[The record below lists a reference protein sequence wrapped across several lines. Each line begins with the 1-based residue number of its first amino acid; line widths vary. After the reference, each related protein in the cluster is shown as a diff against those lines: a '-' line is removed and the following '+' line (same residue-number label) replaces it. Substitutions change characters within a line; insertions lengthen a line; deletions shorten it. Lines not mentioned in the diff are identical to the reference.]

1 MKEKS
6 TQIKFKNVLDTYNFD
21 VLFLQE
27 THVDSMSLANSMKEY
42 FNCEAFWSLGSNR
55 SAGVGIFLSNKTEF
69 KVEKFHTDID
79 GRFLYVDLLIESIPY
94 RLVSV
99 YAPNDEK
106 DRKEFFNSI
115 QKHLVSS
122 RKVIIGG
129 DFNCILDTKYDKIGK
144 GSNPNFGWVGS
155 KELST
160 LCHDYNLT
168 DVFRTLNPY
177 RYATTWHSPASKDIH
192 TRLDRFYVSKSVI
205 TDDIAFNFYPVSFS
219 DHDIFSFTFKNPSSA
234 EFGTGYWKFNDN
246 LLNDREF
253 TDSFRTF
260 YKYHTRNLDVSLKFW
275 DNLKSKI
282 KNFCILYCKKTAS
295 EKFNELRK
303 LRQKYSIL
311 LQNEIADPGSYYEQ
325 AETLRVQIDK
335 LENENLSGAKIRA
348 KIEILKDEE
357 NPSYFFSK
365 VEQNKSKKKTISK
378 VECNGEIFSQSKDIL
393 NCFRNFYQDLYTAE
407 PIDNDVAEMF
417 LNDLPSLSSDD
428 SSSLEMGFS
437 LAEFETSLK
446 EMQDN
451 KSPGPDGLTKAF
463 YVKFFDLIGET
474 LVQLSR
480 LIFENKHMTE
490 SQRLSYITLLCKDP
504 NNATNMKNWRPISL
518 LNYDYKIISKSI
530 TKRLSTLIETLVHKD
545 QTCAVKGRSIFDNVH
560 LLRNVIDYVEQK
572 DLPCI
577 FLNLDQEKAF
587 DRVSYDFLFKC
598 LRTYGFGENF
608 IRWITILY
616 TDIQSSVL
624 VNQFISDPINISRG
638 VRQGCSLSPLLYV
651 LCIEP
656 FVNQIRLDPNIHGIS
671 IPGSSETV
679 KVICYADDGTGALSD
694 LQSAKNFLDKS
705 KLFGRASGA
714 KLNVNKTRGMFLGK
728 WKSRSDHPFGISW
741 VDSTKL
747 LGNTLGNFLSND
759 DVWSKTLGKI
769 QKTLNVFKTRSL
781 TYKSKSYIIN
791 SLALSKLWYLGS
803 TNLMSDYYVKQ
814 FNRTVFDF
822 LWTCKSEPLSRDTL
836 YLPFKLGGQNLV
848 NISSK
853 LDCLLLKHVQSL
865 ISGTTS
871 KWRYFAIYWIGLYL
885 RKYNPDFASLKIPHS
900 DKIPPFYKRCLDLL
914 KTFELKA
921 KDIKIGNLTCK
932 QFYVILSSSH
942 IFHPHI
948 ESVHPK
954 VDFNNIWH
962 CLQDKFIDPFSR
974 DIAWRCA
981 HEILPVQ
988 KLLYK
993 YKISKIQNCILC
1005 NHLLES
1011 TEHLFFSCPLV
1022 SNIYDLMYDWIRAIA
1037 YVPGHDIPITSN
1049 LILRY
1054 MIPSN
1059 ISLNKYQK
1067 SLILYLLCECKYC
1080 IWNCRNLKKF
1090 ENRRVNSNYIIMF
1103 MLHRLKVRIHADF
1116 KRMPFEIFQQYW
1128 IEPAVFCQINEEK
1141 LELLFDI

>member
-1 MKEKS
+1 
-6 TQIKFKNVLDTYNFD
+6 
-21 VLFLQE
+21 
-27 THVDSMSLANSMKEY
+27 
-42 FNCEAFWSLGSNR
+42 
-55 SAGVGIFLSNKTEF
+55 
-69 KVEKFHTDID
+69 
-79 GRFLYVDLLIESIPY
+79 
-94 RLVSV
+94 
-99 YAPNDEK
+99 
-106 DRKEFFNSI
+106 
-115 QKHLVSS
+115 
-122 RKVIIGG
+122 
-129 DFNCILDTKYDKIGK
+129 
-144 GSNPNFGWVGS
+144 
-155 KELST
+155 
-160 LCHDYNLT
+160 
-168 DVFRTLNPY
+168 
-177 RYATTWHSPASKDIH
+177 
-192 TRLDRFYVSKSVI
+192 
-205 TDDIAFNFYPVSFS
+205 
-219 DHDIFSFTFKNPSSA
+219 
-234 EFGTGYWKFNDN
+234 
-246 LLNDREF
+246 
-253 TDSFRTF
+253 
-260 YKYHTRNLDVSLKFW
+260 
-275 DNLKSKI
+275 
-282 KNFCILYCKKTAS
+282 
-295 EKFNELRK
+295 
-303 LRQKYSIL
+303 
-311 LQNEIADPGSYYEQ
+311 
-325 AETLRVQIDK
+325 
-335 LENENLSGAKIRA
+335 
-348 KIEILKDEE
+348 
-357 NPSYFFSK
+357 
-365 VEQNKSKKKTISK
+365 
-378 VECNGEIFSQSKDIL
+378 
-393 NCFRNFYQDLYTAE
+393 
-407 PIDNDVAEMF
+407 
-417 LNDLPSLSSDD
+417 
-428 SSSLEMGFS
+428 
-437 LAEFETSLK
+437 
-446 EMQDN
+446 
-451 KSPGPDGLTKAF
+451 
-463 YVKFFDLIGET
+463 
-474 LVQLSR
+474 
-480 LIFENKHMTE
+480 
-490 SQRLSYITLLCKDP
+490 
-504 NNATNMKNWRPISL
+504 
-518 LNYDYKIISKSI
+518 
-530 TKRLSTLIETLVHKD
+530 
-545 QTCAVKGRSIFDNVH
+545 
-560 LLRNVIDYVEQK
+560 
-572 DLPCI
+572 
-577 FLNLDQEKAF
+577 
-587 DRVSYDFLFKC
+587 
-598 LRTYGFGENF
+598 
-608 IRWITILY
+608 
-616 TDIQSSVL
+616 
-624 VNQFISDPINISRG
+624 
-638 VRQGCSLSPLLYV
+638 
-651 LCIEP
+651 
-656 FVNQIRLDPNIHGIS
+656 
-671 IPGSSETV
+671 
-679 KVICYADDGTGALSD
+679 
-694 LQSAKNFLDKS
+694 
-705 KLFGRASGA
+705 
-714 KLNVNKTRGMFLGK
+714 MFLGK

-759 DVWSKTLGKI
+759 DIWSKTLGKI
-769 QKTLNVFKTRSL
+769 QKTLNNFKTRSL
-781 TYKSKSYIIN
+781 TYKSKSFIIN

-822 LWTCKSEPLSRDTL
+822 LWTCKSEPLSRDTM

-853 LDCLLLKHVQSL
+853 LDCLLLKHVQNL

-900 DKIPPFYKRCLDLL
+900 DEIPPFYKRCLDLL

-1037 YVPGHDIPITSN
+1037 YVPGHNIPITLN

-1128 IEPAVFCQINEEK
+1128 IEPAVFCQI
-1141 LELLFDI
+1141 I